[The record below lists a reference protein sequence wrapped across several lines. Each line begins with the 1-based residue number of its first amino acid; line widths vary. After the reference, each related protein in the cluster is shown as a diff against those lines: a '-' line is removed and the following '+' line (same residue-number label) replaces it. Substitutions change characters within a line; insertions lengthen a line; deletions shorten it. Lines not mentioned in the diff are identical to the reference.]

1 MSQIRRM
8 AGQGLATLLLL
19 GLLTGCG
26 LRDTGEDPVQAVLG
40 YSKDTVYFTMDGEAV
55 TAEDYLFWLVQ
66 RTEEIDG
73 YYRMMGNPGIEWE
86 QEMQGTTA
94 AALLKEQARG
104 VAMLMHVV
112 EAIAKEESVSYG
124 REEKATYK
132 EDREKVVESEGG
144 QEAYEKKLLSMCIT
158 ESGMERANRASVLYQ
173 KLEEHYSQ
181 PGEPMEGSREIVR
194 KYAEEQ
200 GILSAKHI
208 LLLTGDPSVDGKSS
222 AYTPEKIAQQRALA
236 EDLRQQLRDSGDS
249 PQVFDKLMKQY
260 SEDSGLAGNPNG
272 YVFGE
277 AIGKPMVEAFTKGTE
292 ALDYGKISEVVES
305 EYGFHIILRLDPT
318 EQQDFMDQYLTAWR
332 NTQMDALLEERLG
345 AMKVETTEAFDA
357 LDPKDFYEKLLAYRD
372 TLGLPE
378 GNGQADV
385 SPHEDEEGE
394 TGTGDQATGTG
405 DQAAGAGAEKTD
417 PQE

>member
-1 MSQIRRM
+1 MNVIKRM
-8 AGQGLATLLLL
+8 AEQGLAVILLL

-26 LRDTGEDPVQAVLG
+26 LRDTAEDPVQAVLG

-73 YYRMMGNPGIEWE
+73 YYRMMGNPGIEWDE
-86 QEMQGTTA
+86 EMQGTTA
-94 AALLKEQARG
+94 AALLKEQAKG

-112 EAIAKEESVSYG
+112 ETIAKEESVSYG

-132 EDREKVVESEGG
+132 EDRKKVIESEGG
-144 QEAYEKKLLSMCIT
+144 EEAYQKKLLSMCVT
-158 ESGMERANRASVLYQ
+158 EEGMERANRASVLYQ

-181 PGEPMEGSREIVR
+181 PGGSMEGSREIVR
-194 KYAEEQ
+194 NYAEQQ

-222 AYTPEKIAQQRALA
+222 AYPPEKIAQQRALA
-236 EDLRQQLRDSGDS
+236 EDLRRQLRESGDS
-249 PQVFDKLMKQY
+249 PEVFDKLMKQY

-277 AIGKPMVEAFTKGTE
+277 SIGQPMVEAFTKGTE
-292 ALDYGKISEVVES
+292 ALGYGEISEVVES

-318 EQQDFMDQYLTAWR
+318 EQQDFMDQYLSAWR
-332 NTQMDALLEERLG
+332 SSQMDALLEERLG

-357 LDPKDFYEKLLAYRD
+357 LNAKDFYEKLLAYRD

-378 GNGQADV
+378 GNGQVDV
-385 SPHEDEEGE
+385 IPHEDEEGE
-394 TGTGDQATGTG
+394 AGTG
-405 DQAAGAGAEKTD
+405 DQAAGAGAEGTD
-417 PQE
+417 APE

>member
-1 MSQIRRM
+1 MSQIRRT
-8 AGQGLATLLLL
+8 ASRWLVTFLLL

-40 YSKDTVYFTMDGEAV
+40 YGKDTVYFTMDGAEI

-73 YYRMMGNPGIEWE
+73 YYRMMGNPGIEWD

-94 AALLKEQARG
+94 AALLKEQAKG

-112 EAIAKEESVSYG
+112 ETIAKEESVYYG

-132 EDREKVVESEGG
+132 EDRNKVVESEGG
-144 QEAYEKKLLSMCIT
+144 EEAYQNKLLSMCIT
-158 ESGMERANRASVLYQ
+158 EEGMERANRASVLYQ

-181 PGEPMEGSREIVR
+181 PGGAMEGSREIVR

-222 AYTPEKIAQQRALA
+222 AYPPEKIAQQRALA
-236 EDLRQQLRDSGDS
+236 EDLRRQLRESGDS
-249 PQVFDKLMKQY
+249 PAVFDKLMKQY

-277 AIGKPMVEAFTKGTE
+277 SIGMPMVEAFTKGTE
-292 ALDYGKISEVVES
+292 ALGYGKISEVIES

-332 NTQMDALLEERLG
+332 NTQMDALLEGRLDT
-345 AMKVETTEAFDA
+345 MKVETTEAFDA
-357 LDPKDFYEKLLAYRD
+357 LNAKDFYEKLLAYRE

-385 SPHEDEEGE
+385 IPHEEEEGE
-394 TGTGDQATGTG
+394 AGAGEQATGTG
-405 DQAAGAGAEKTD
+405 EQATGDGAVDA
-417 PQE
+417 QE